1 MYIGVVSDTH
11 FRSLREGIGFFERL
25 LQGPFAEVELILHA
39 GDLGPPQLLDGFLE
53 VPLVAVRGN
62 TDGANANLPLQRV
75 LELAGFRIGLIHG
88 WGSLAGL
95 ESRVLGEF
103 AGVRLDCLIFGHSHY
118 PLCRRRDGLL
128 LFNPGSPTDR
138 RSAPCHS
145 VGMLELGQT
154 LNGRILALD

>member
-1 MYIGVVSDTH
+1 MHIGVVSDTH